1 MAVASRVVK
10 NTGYLY
16 IKTLVS
22 MFVMLYVTRIVL
34 RTLGAEDFGIYDVVG
49 GAIAMLGFLNTSMA
63 NTVQRYLNNAQ
74 GVNDFERQKRIFSC
88 GVTFHIVI
96 SIIVVIVLLVAY
108 FILFDGVLNINKERT
123 EAAKIVYACLIVNSF
138 FSIITVPYDASINA
152 HEDMLIYASIGVI
165 DIFLKL
171 GVAIT
176 IMHTTHDKLILY
188 GVLMMIVPIA
198 TYLMMKLWCIFKY
211 KECRI
216 KIREYYDKSIS
227 KEMLSFAGWSFV
239 GTSSNVV
246 GNYGNSIVL
255 NHFFG
260 TTLNTVAGIANQ
272 FQGMLIVL
280 SNGML
285 RSLNPIIY
293 KTGSIE
299 TNKMMEYSYKG
310 CKYSYNLLSLLAF
323 PIIIETPYVLELWL
337 GNVPEWT
344 VLFVRLQL
352 LRCLLEQMTTT
363 FDKSLAAVGKIKEY
377 NMFSLVFNLLPIV
390 LLFIAYS
397 MGLPP
402 YWHFIVAIFFM
413 VVLVGVVKVLYC
425 FKYCGLELLPFA
437 RTVLV
442 PCIVITCIAIP
453 LLILLHIS
461 LEDGIIRLL
470 IIASLNTIIIF
481 CVNLFFMSE
490 GEKNASLNM
499 LRSVVCKYTKNSLK

>member
-63 NTVQRYLNNAQ
+63 NTVQRFLNNAQ
-74 GVNDFERQKRIFSC
+74 GLDDFDRQKRIFNC
-88 GVTFHIVI
+88 GVAFHFVI
-96 SIIVVIVLLVAY
+96 SIIIIIVLFIAY
-108 FILFDGVLNINKERT
+108 FFLFDGILNINEERI
-123 EAAKIVYACLIVNSF
+123 EAAKIVYACLIVNCF

-152 HEDMLIYASIGVI
+152 HEDMLVYASIGII

-171 GVAIT
+171 GVAIIIT
-176 IMHTTHDKLILY
+176 HTSQDKLILY
-188 GVLMMIVPIA
+188 GILMMIVPIA
-198 TYLMMKLWCIFKY
+198 TYLMMKIWCALKY

-216 KIREYYDKSIS
+216 DLREYYDKGIS

-239 GTSSNVV
+239 GTSSNVL

-299 TNKMMEYSYKG
+299 ANRMMDYSYKG
-310 CKYSYNLLSLLAF
+310 CKFSFILLSLLAF
-323 PIIIETPYVLELWL
+323 PIIIETSFVLELWL
-337 GNVPEWT
+337 GNVPKWT

-352 LRCLLEQMTTT
+352 LRCLLEQLSTT
-363 FDKSLAAVGKIKEY
+363 FDKSLAAIGKIKEY
-377 NMFSLVFNLLPIV
+377 NLYSLIFNLLPIIF
-390 LLFIAYS
+390 LYFAYG

-402 YWHFIVAIFFM
+402 YWHFIVAIIFM
-413 VVLVGVVKVLYC
+413 VIIAGIAKIYLC
-425 FKYCGLELLPFA
+425 HKYCGLHFISFFKE
-437 RTVLV
+437 VLM
-442 PCIVITCIAIP
+442 PCMVITCVAFP
-453 LLILLHIS
+453 ILL
-461 LEDGIIRLL
+461 LL
-470 IIASLNTIIIF
+470 SNYYEVGFVRFFVILSFSSIIIF
-481 CVNLFFMSE
+481 SVSLFFMSRN
-490 GEKNASLNM
+490 EKNLFFSL
-499 LRSVVCKYTKNSLK
+499 LKSVVQKIYK

>member
-34 RTLGAEDFGIYDVVG
+34 KTLGAEDFGIYDVVG

-63 NTVQRYLNNAQ
+63 NTVQRFLNNAQ
-74 GVNDFERQKRIFSC
+74 GIEDFERQKKIFNC
-88 GVTFHIVI
+88 GVAFHIII
-96 SIIVVIVLLVAY
+96 SIIVVTVLCVAY
-108 FILFDGVLNINKERT
+108 FILFDGVLNINEERIG
-123 EAAKIVYACLIVNSF
+123 AAKIVYACLIVNSF

-152 HEDMLIYASIGVI
+152 HEDMLVYATIGII

-171 GVAIT
+171 GVAIIIT
-176 IMHTTHDKLILY
+176 HTTQDKLILY
-188 GVLMMIVPIA
+188 GILMMIVPIA
-198 TYLMMKLWCIFKY
+198 TYLMMKVWCIFKY
-211 KECRI
+211 QECKI
-216 KIREYYDKSIS
+216 KLKEYYDKGIS

-285 RSLNPIIY
+285 RSINPIIY
-293 KTGSIE
+293 KTGGIE
-299 TNKMMEYSYKG
+299 ANRMMEYSYKG
-310 CKYSYNLLSLLAF
+310 CKFSFILLSLLAF

-352 LRCLLEQMTTT
+352 LRCLLEQITAT

-377 NMFSLVFNLLPIV
+377 NLYSLLFNLLPIIV
-390 LLFIAYS
+390 LYIAYS

-402 YWHFIVAIFFM
+402 YWHFIVAIMFM
-413 VVLVGVVKVLYC
+413 VVIEGIAKIYLCY
-425 FKYCGLELLPFA
+425 KYCDLHFIRLYKE
-437 RTVLV
+437 VIM
-442 PCIVITCIAIP
+442 PCFVIAFITIP
-453 LLILLHIS
+453 ILLF
-461 LEDGIIRLL
+461 LKNYLNDGFVRLFV
-470 IIASLNTIIIF
+470 IASISAIIII
-481 CVNLFFMSE
+481 CVSLFFMSRN
-490 GEKNASLNM
+490 EKNLLMSL
-499 LRSVVCKYTKNSLK
+499 LRSFVRKFTNHSLK